1 MVKLLRQIIKYK
13 YEKIYETNARNNRF
27 FYQDFYVAYSLALI
41 WLVKNMGY
49 KADMDEIKFK
59 NGLWLKYT
67 TLSLRES
74 LNSHDKG
81 DKEYNNLVQDLYL
94 KKRKIIDEDF
104 QRMIAED
111 LHIINLFLKLNGELL
126 FLTTPG
132 KCVDIGLNV
141 TVGPGLSPTSPS
153 GFSSSDLP
161 SPT

>member
-49 KADMDEIKFK
+49 KADMDEIKFN

-111 LHIINLFLKLNGELL
+111 LHIINLFLNETKYIFDEGEDED
-126 FLTTPG
+126 FEV
-132 KCVDIGLNV
+132 KNIDRSDILAISNYEW
-141 TVGPGLSPTSPS
+141 
-153 GFSSSDLP
+153 DR
-161 SPT
+161 

>member
-1 MVKLLRQIIKYK
+1 VINVVKLLRQIIKYK

-111 LHIINLFLKLNGELL
+111 LHIINLFLNETKYIFDEGEDED
-126 FLTTPG
+126 FEV
-132 KCVDIGLNV
+132 KNIDRSDILAISNYEW
-141 TVGPGLSPTSPS
+141 
-153 GFSSSDLP
+153 DR
-161 SPT
+161 

>member
-1 MVKLLRQIIKYK
+1 VVKLLRQIIKYK

-111 LHIINLFLKLNGELL
+111 LHIINLFLNETKYIFDEGEDED
-126 FLTTPG
+126 FEV
-132 KCVDIGLNV
+132 KNIDRSDILAISNYEW
-141 TVGPGLSPTSPS
+141 
-153 GFSSSDLP
+153 DR
-161 SPT
+161 

>member
-111 LHIINLFLKLNGELL
+111 LHIINLFLNETKYIFDEGEDED
-126 FLTTPG
+126 FEV
-132 KCVDIGLNV
+132 KNIDRSDILAISNYEW
-141 TVGPGLSPTSPS
+141 
-153 GFSSSDLP
+153 DR
-161 SPT
+161 